1 MAFNNC
7 IPVRGC
13 LLLVCFIVSIS
24 MARSQ
29 GRQVKMYL
37 EQIAANK
44 VYIEYLQKGYTI
56 VKQGLN
62 VIGSIKNGH
71 FSLDQLFF
79 NGLVSINPRVRQY
92 PRVAD
97 IIVLAVRITSTGNK
111 SMQQLRRDGLFTGDL
126 LQYAGQVTT
135 ALNAD
140 CVALL
145 ADLAELLT
153 TGELQ
158 LSDDERIKRIDQV
171 YQEMSDRYV
180 FVSNWSAETSMLG
193 LQKKKDQQ
201 EASRMKSV
209 YGLK

>member
-1 MAFNNC
+1 M
-7 IPVRGC
+7 
-13 LLLVCFIVSIS
+13 
-24 MARSQ
+24 
-29 GRQVKMYL
+29 
-37 EQIAANK
+37 
-44 VYIEYLQKGYTI
+44 
-56 VKQGLN
+56 KQGLN

-97 IIVLAVRITSTGNK
+97 IIVLAVRITATGNK
-111 SMQQLRRDGLFTGDL
+111 SIQQLRRDGLFTGEL
-126 LQYAGQVTT
+126 VQYAGQVTA
-135 ALNAD
+135 ALYAD

-180 FVSNWSAETSMLG
+180 FISNWSAETAMLI

>member
-13 LLLVCFIVSIS
+13 LLLVCFVVNIS
-24 MARSQ
+24 MAWAQ
-29 GRQVKMYL
+29 GRQVKTYL

-44 VYIEYLQKGYTI
+44 VYIEYLQKGYTV
-56 VKQGLN
+56 VKRGLN
-62 VIGSIKNGH
+62 IIGSIKDGH
-71 FSLDQLFF
+71 FGLDQLFF
-79 NGLVSINPRVRQY
+79 NGLVSINPRVQQY

-97 IIVLAVRITSTGNK
+97 IIVLAVRITSIGNK
-111 SMQQLRRDGLFTGDL
+111 SIQQLRRDGLFTGDL
-126 LQYAGQVTT
+126 VQYAGQVTA

-171 YQEMSDRYV
+171 HQEMNDRYV
-180 FVSNWSAETSMLG
+180 FISTWSAEIAMFI

-209 YGLK
+209 YGIK